1 MQSNYFSKVS
11 SRRCRTGER
20 RPCVNAKE
28 RQACVIPSLTPP
40 ICLRGAVLQVAQMLD
55 EFDTEVTEDELRT
68 LEHGKHAKKI
78 QSSARGKAA
87 KAEIKQKVKLK
98 DEETDRLVRKAQ
110 DKRELA
116 MEIFARYDRD
126 GSGTIT
132 FKELGPLLTDVLRE
146 HGCTKNLDAKTLEEC
161 FEKADTNHDNRI
173 DFEEFVAWHNQMI
186 AWGRRMN
193 ELERLAQEKQDKED
207 SAKYLNTPEAT
218 AMVYE
223 MLLASGDAKAALDYK
238 HNYKHNYKHISA
250 ERTEEVIASRNHIA
264 KLLELDDVLFKSKST
279 QLPNFSAAERSR
291 LADCFLRAVC
301 PPKAAAAGPVAA
313 PRGVRTN
320 ALRNGGGIGGAIRGM
335 AGIINGISDA
345 VTVSSSAIGDAAIA
359 HRRQPMHLPMHA
371 RAKESKDDAEWQQ
384 NEFIREFEAEERRE
398 RDLDSLSLNEMQFSI
413 FVEMAFGT
421 AERHFSASLFKIFV
435 RDTVQRK
442 QSTSKQGALI
452 FDELCV
458 ALRAFKSSELD
469 VRAAAVFSLYDADN
483 SGALSR
489 QVPSDCS

>member
-1 MQSNYFSKVS
+1 
-11 SRRCRTGER
+11 
-20 RPCVNAKE
+20 
-28 RQACVIPSLTPP
+28 
-40 ICLRGAVLQVAQMLD
+40 MLD

-126 GSGTIT
+126 GSGTIS

-264 KLLELDDVLFKSKST
+264 KLLELDDVLFRTKST
-279 QLPNFSAAERSR
+279 RLPNFSAAERSR
-291 LADCFLRAVC
+291 LADCFLRAVR
-301 PPKAAAAGPVAA
+301 PPKALAAAGPVAA

-320 ALRNGGGIGGAIRGM
+320 ALRNGGGIGGAISGM
-335 AGIINGISDA
+335 VGNIDGISE
-345 VTVSSSAIGDAAIA
+345 G
-359 HRRQPMHLPMHA
+359 QPMQLPMHA
-371 RAKESKDDAEWQQ
+371 RAKESKDNAEWQQ
-384 NEFIREFEAEERRE
+384 NEFIREFEAEERRQ
-398 RDLDSLSLNEMQFSI
+398 RDVDSLSLNEMQFSI

-421 AERHFSASLFKIFV
+421 AERHFSATLFKIFV
-435 RDTVQRK
+435 RDTIHRK

-458 ALRAFKSSELD
+458 ALRALKSPELD

>member
-1 MQSNYFSKVS
+1 
-11 SRRCRTGER
+11 
-20 RPCVNAKE
+20 
-28 RQACVIPSLTPP
+28 
-40 ICLRGAVLQVAQMLD
+40 MLD

-110 DKRELA
+110 DKREIA
-116 MEIFARYDRD
+116 MESFARYDRD

-132 FKELGPLLTDVLRE
+132 FKELGPLLTDVLRQ

-173 DFEEFVAWHNQMI
+173 DFEEFVVWHNQTI

-207 SAKYLNTPEAT
+207 SAKYINTPEAT
-218 AMVYE
+218 AMVYN
-223 MLLASGDAKAALDYK
+223 MLLASGDAKAALEYK
-238 HNYKHNYKHISA
+238 HNYKHSSA

-291 LADCFLRAVC
+291 LADCFLRAVR
-301 PPKAAAAGPVAA
+301 PPKALAAAGPVAA

-320 ALRNGGGIGGAIRGM
+320 ALRNGGGIGGAISGM
-335 AGIINGISDA
+335 VGNIDGISE
-345 VTVSSSAIGDAAIA
+345 G
-359 HRRQPMHLPMHA
+359 QPMHA
-371 RAKESKDDAEWQQ
+371 RAKESKDNAEWQQ
-384 NEFIREFEAEERRE
+384 NEFIREFEAEERRQ
-398 RDLDSLSLNEMQFSI
+398 RDVDSLSLNEMQFSI

>member
-1 MQSNYFSKVS
+1 MPRSN
-11 SRRCRTGER
+11 
-20 RPCVNAKE
+20 
-28 RQACVIPSLTPP
+28 QACVIPSLTPP
-40 ICLRGAVLQVAQMLD
+40 VCLRGAVLQIAQMLD

-68 LEHGKHAKKI
+68 LEHGKHAMKI

-87 KAEIKQKVKLK
+87 KAEIKQKAKLK

-110 DKRELA
+110 DKREIA
-116 MEIFARYDRD
+116 MESFARYDRD

-173 DFEEFVAWHNQMI
+173 DFEEFVAWHNQTI

-193 ELERLAQEKQDKED
+193 ELERLAQEKQDRKD

-218 AMVYE
+218 AMVYD

-238 HNYKHNYKHISA
+238 HNSKHSSA
-250 ERTEEVIASRNHIA
+250 KRTEEVIASRNHMA
-264 KLLELDDVLFKSKST
+264 RLLELDDVLFRTKST
-279 QLPNFSAAERSR
+279 KLPNFSAAERSR
-291 LADCFLRAVC
+291 LADCFLRAVRQ
-301 PPKAAAAGPVAA
+301 PQAAAAGPVAA

-320 ALRNGGGIGGAIRGM
+320 ALRNGGGIGGAISGM
-335 AGIINGISDA
+335 AGIINGISAHVGAHVGAPDA
-345 VTVSSSAIGDAAIA
+345 LKG
-359 HRRQPMHLPMHA
+359 QPMHLPMHA
-371 RAKESKDDAEWQQ
+371 RAKESKDNAEWQQ
-384 NEFIREFEAEERRE
+384 KEFIREFEAEERRR
-398 RDLDSLSLNEMQFSI
+398 RDVDSLSLNEMQFSV

-421 AERHFSASLFKIFV
+421 AERHFSATLFKIFV
-435 RDTVQRK
+435 RDTIQRK

-458 ALRAFKSSELD
+458 ALRALKSPELD
-469 VRAAAVFSLYDADN
+469 VRAAAIFSLYDADN

>member
-1 MQSNYFSKVS
+1 
-11 SRRCRTGER
+11 
-20 RPCVNAKE
+20 
-28 RQACVIPSLTPP
+28 
-40 ICLRGAVLQVAQMLD
+40 MLD

-68 LEHGKHAKKI
+68 LMHGKHAKKI
-78 QSSARGKAA
+78 QSAARGKAA
-87 KAEIKQKVKLK
+87 KAEIEQKAKLK

-110 DKRELA
+110 DKREIA
-116 MEIFARYDRD
+116 MESFARYDRD

-173 DFEEFVAWHNQMI
+173 DFEEFVVWHNQTI

-207 SAKYLNTPEAT
+207 SAKYINTPEAT
-218 AMVYE
+218 AMVYN

-238 HNYKHNYKHISA
+238 HNYKHSSA
-250 ERTEEVIASRNHIA
+250 EGTEEVIASRNHIA
-264 KLLELDDVLFKSKST
+264 KLLELDDLLFRTNST
-279 QLPNFSAAERSR
+279 KLPNFSAAERSR
-291 LADCFLRAVC
+291 LADCFLRAVR
-301 PPKAAAAGPVAA
+301 PPKALAAAGPVAA

-320 ALRNGGGIGGAIRGM
+320 ALRNGGGIGGAISGM
-335 AGIINGISDA
+335 VGIIDGISE
-345 VTVSSSAIGDAAIA
+345 G
-359 HRRQPMHLPMHA
+359 QPMQLPMHA
-371 RAKESKDDAEWQQ
+371 RAKESKDNAEWQQ
-384 NEFIREFEAEERRE
+384 NEFIREFEAEERRQ
-398 RDLDSLSLNEMQFSI
+398 RDVDSLSLNEMQFSI

-421 AERHFSASLFKIFV
+421 AERHFSATLFKIFV
-435 RDTVQRK
+435 RDTIQRK

-458 ALRAFKSSELD
+458 ALRALKSPELD

>member
-1 MQSNYFSKVS
+1 M
-11 SRRCRTGER
+11 
-20 RPCVNAKE
+20 
-28 RQACVIPSLTPP
+28 IPSLTPP
-40 ICLRGAVLQVAQMLD
+40 VCLRRAVLQTAQMLD

-68 LEHGKHAKKI
+68 LVHGKHAKKI

-87 KAEIKQKVKLK
+87 KAEIKQKAKLK

-110 DKRELA
+110 DKREIA
-116 MEIFARYDRD
+116 MESFARYDRD

-132 FKELGPLLTDVLRE
+132 FKELGPLLTDVLRQ

-173 DFEEFVAWHNQMI
+173 DFEEFVVWHNQTI

-218 AMVYE
+218 AMVYN
-223 MLLASGDAKAALDYK
+223 MLLASGDAKAALEYK
-238 HNYKHNYKHISA
+238 HNYKHSSA

-264 KLLELDDVLFKSKST
+264 KLLELDDVLFRTKST
-279 QLPNFSAAERSR
+279 KLPSFSAAERSR
-291 LADCFLRAVC
+291 LADCFLRAAR
-301 PPKAAAAGPVAA
+301 PTQAAAAGPVAA

-320 ALRNGGGIGGAIRGM
+320 ALRNGGGIGGAISGM
-335 AGIINGISDA
+335 AGIIDGISDA
-345 VTVSSSAIGDAAIA
+345 VTVSSSTIGDASIA
-359 HRRQPMHLPMHA
+359 VGAQAGAQAGAHVGAPDALKGQPMHLPMHV
-371 RAKESKDDAEWQQ
+371 RALESKDNAEWQQ
-384 NEFIREFEAEERRE
+384 NEFIREFEAEERRQ
-398 RDLDSLSLNEMQFSI
+398 RDVDSLSLNEMQFSI

-421 AERHFSASLFKIFV
+421 AERHFSATLFKIFV
-435 RDTVQRK
+435 RDTIQRK

-458 ALRAFKSSELD
+458 ALRALKSPELD

-489 QVPSDCS
+489 QVPSDCL

>member
-1 MQSNYFSKVS
+1 
-11 SRRCRTGER
+11 
-20 RPCVNAKE
+20 
-28 RQACVIPSLTPP
+28 
-40 ICLRGAVLQVAQMLD
+40 MLD

-87 KAEIKQKVKLK
+87 KAEIKQKAKLK
-98 DEETDRLVRKAQ
+98 DEETDRLVRQAQ
-110 DKRELA
+110 DKREIA
-116 MEIFARYDRD
+116 MESFARYDRD

-132 FKELGPLLTDVLRE
+132 FKELGPLLTDVLRQ

-173 DFEEFVAWHNQMI
+173 DFEEFVVWHNQTI

-207 SAKYLNTPEAT
+207 SAKYINTPEAT
-218 AMVYE
+218 AMVYN

-238 HNYKHNYKHISA
+238 HNYKHNSA

-264 KLLELDDVLFKSKST
+264 KLLELDDVLFRTKST
-279 QLPNFSAAERSR
+279 RLPNFSAAERSR
-291 LADCFLRAVC
+291 LADCFLRAVR
-301 PPKAAAAGPVAA
+301 PPKALAAAGPVAA

-320 ALRNGGGIGGAIRGM
+320 ALRNGGGIGGAISGM
-335 AGIINGISDA
+335 VGIIDGISE
-345 VTVSSSAIGDAAIA
+345 G
-359 HRRQPMHLPMHA
+359 QPMQLPMHA
-371 RAKESKDDAEWQQ
+371 RAKESKDNAEWQQ
-384 NEFIREFEAEERRE
+384 NEFIREFEAEERRQ
-398 RDLDSLSLNEMQFSI
+398 RDVDSLSLNEMQCSI

-421 AERHFSASLFKIFV
+421 AERHFSATLFKIFV
-435 RDTVQRK
+435 RDTIQRK

-458 ALRAFKSSELD
+458 ALRALKSPELD